1 MSIATEER
9 ISPQVKAMAVF
20 PRELSTMAP
29 WEIRIAIAELVREN
43 KMDLAVAA
51 AESAMALYPESQD
64 ILVIGSLLAEVK
76 QDWARAE
83 QLLIQ
88 LLQVQGIDAPA
99 EGWLHLIRVLRCQN
113 KADDMIF
120 VIDHV
125 LNVYGADAK
134 VIEEQEA
141 LIALKTEYSNT
152 KA

>member
-1 MSIATEER
+1 MSIAIEER

-20 PRELSTMAP
+20 PRELSAMAP

-51 AESAMALYPESQD
+51 VESAMALYPDSQD
-64 ILVIGSLLAEVK
+64 ILVIGSLLAEVR

-88 LLQVQGIDAPA
+88 LLQVQGADAPS

-113 KADDMIF
+113 KSDDMVF

-125 LNVYGADAK
+125 LNVYAADST
-134 VIEEQEA
+134 VIQEREA
-141 LIALKTEYSNT
+141 LIALKNENNPTT
-152 KA
+152 A

>member
-1 MSIATEER
+1 MSIAIEDR
-9 ISPQVKAMAVF
+9 ISTQVKALAVF
-20 PRELSTMAP
+20 PRELSSMAP
-29 WEIRIAIAELVREN
+29 WEIRIAIAELVKEN

-51 AESAMALYPESQD
+51 AESAMALYPDSQD

-88 LLQVQGIDAPA
+88 LLQVQGADAPA
-99 EGWLHLIRVLRCQN
+99 ESWLHLIRVLRCQN

-125 LNVYGADAK
+125 LNVYGDDAK